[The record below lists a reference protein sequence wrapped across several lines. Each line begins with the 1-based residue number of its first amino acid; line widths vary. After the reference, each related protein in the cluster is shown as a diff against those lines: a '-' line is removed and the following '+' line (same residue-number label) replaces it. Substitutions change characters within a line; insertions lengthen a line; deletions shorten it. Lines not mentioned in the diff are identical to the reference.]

1 MDDIRKIQISDMLDK
16 NSLSDDDLLIVED
29 SQNTKKMTIINFVK
43 AIIKDNDVPT
53 EYRLYS
59 SLKLQNMID
68 EMKEELEEGIGKIE
82 GEVGE
87 IQDATATIK
96 QLEELKA
103 ELDEQIGLKANTVDV
118 TAALDEKRDKNVKIP
133 ASDLD
138 TSSDINK
145 IKLENLSEEVIAAM
159 TGTTAVPT
167 NRAPIG
173 GWVTEDI
180 ADGAIV
186 ANKLADNYRFVA
198 TITEGNINSITKD
211 GLYILGCEVLNLPKM
226 SEDETDFRILDVQR
240 IQDDYIIQTVY
251 YCDDVDERPTFRR
264 KTTVGSLYI
273 TDFIEIHEVTNVFKI
288 GRDMLKEDYNN
299 NGVIDSGSI
308 YLVRNV
314 GTYYATTNVTDLP
327 SVDNYLVDVEKY
339 DDRYIYTAHK
349 MDTSTCDVYVSL
361 LYFTAGLM
369 PVNTQWYLVSNSKK
383 SKFDG
388 ARVHLFGDGIMFGL
402 GSDDITNNSIPA
414 LLASQYGMKIT
425 NCSIG
430 DATMGNYDDE
440 NLKERSILKQIQ
452 TAVLTDADYA
462 IIFAGTND
470 WKVGKATL
478 GTNNTTL
485 NDTTFKGSINQAISD
500 IAAKNI
506 NTKIIFCTP
515 IFRAR
520 IEYGDNKNSDQYT
533 VNDRYLI
540 EYADAI
546 IEVAN
551 ENHIPVVDLHRMGTI
566 NKYNHSLYLKDGL
579 YPNDEGNKLLASKIV
594 AGMEASF

>member
-1 MDDIRKIQISDMLDK
+1 MDNIRKIQISDMLDK

-68 EMKEELEEGIGKIE
+68 QMKEELEEGIGKIE

-87 IQDATATIK
+87 MQDNTATIK

-118 TAALDEKRDKNVKIP
+118 TAALEGKRDKNTKIP

-159 TGTTAVPT
+159 TGTTSVPT

-186 ANKLADNYRFVA
+186 ANKLSDNYRFVA

-226 SEDETDFRILDVQR
+226 SDDETDFRILDVQR

-251 YCDDVDERPTFRR
+251 YCDDVDERPIFRR

-308 YLVRNV
+308 YLIRDV

-327 SVDNYLVDVEKY
+327 SVDNYMVDVEKY

-388 ARVHLFGDGIMFGL
+388 SRVHLFGDGIMFGL

-470 WKVGKATL
+470 WKIGKATL

-485 NDTTFKGSINQAISD
+485 NDTTFKGSINKVISD

-520 IEYGDNKNSDQYT
+520 IDYGDNKNSDQYT
-533 VNDRYLI
+533 VNDKYLI
-540 EYADAI
+540 EYVDAI
-546 IEVAN
+546 IDVAN
-551 ENHIPVVDLHRMGTI
+551 ENHIPVVDLHRIGTI

-594 AGMEASF
+594 AGMEANF

>member
-68 EMKEELEEGIGKIE
+68 QMKEELEEGIGKIE

-87 IQDATATIK
+87 MQDNTATIK

-118 TAALDEKRDKNVKIP
+118 TAALEGKRDKNTKIP

-159 TGTTAVPT
+159 TGTTSVPT

-226 SEDETDFRILDVQR
+226 FEDETDFRILDVQR

-251 YCDDVDERPTFRR
+251 YCDDVDERPIFRR

-327 SVDNYLVDVEKY
+327 SVDNYMVDVEKY

-388 ARVHLFGDGIMFGL
+388 SRVHLFGDGIMFGL

-470 WKVGKATL
+470 WKIGKATL

-485 NDTTFKGSINQAISD
+485 NDTTFKGSINKVISD

-520 IEYGDNKNSDQYT
+520 IDYGDNKNSDQYT
-533 VNDRYLI
+533 VNDKYLI
-540 EYADAI
+540 EYVDAI
-546 IEVAN
+546 IDVAN
-551 ENHIPVVDLHRMGTI
+551 ENHIPVVDLHRIGTI

-594 AGMEASF
+594 AGMEANF

>member
-43 AIIKDNDVPT
+43 NIIKDNDVPT

-59 SLKLQNMID
+59 SLKLQNIID

-82 GEVGE
+82 NEVGE
-87 IQDATATIK
+87 IQDNSATIK

-103 ELDEQIGLKANTVDV
+103 ELDKQIALKASTEEV
-118 TAALDEKRDKNVKIP
+118 TAALEEKRDKKTKIP

-138 TSSDINK
+138 TSSDNNK

-159 TGTTAVPT
+159 TGTTSVPT
-167 NRAPIG
+167 NKAPVG

-180 ADGAIV
+180 ADRAIV
-186 ANKLADNYRFVA
+186 ANKLAENYRFVG

-211 GLYILGCEVLNLPKM
+211 GLYIIGCDVLNLPKM
-226 SEDETDFRILDVQR
+226 TEDETDYRILDVKR
-240 IQDDYIIQTVY
+240 TQDDIIQTVY
-251 YCDDVDERPTFRR
+251 YRDDVEERPIYRR

-273 TDFIEIHEVTNVFKI
+273 TDFIEIHEVTNKFKI
-288 GRDMLKEDYNN
+288 GRNMLKEDYSN
-299 NGVIDSGSI
+299 NGVIESGSI
-308 YLVRNV
+308 YLTRNV
-314 GTYYATTNVTDLP
+314 GHYYATNAVTDLP
-327 SVDNYLVDVEKY
+327 SIDNYFVDVEKY
-339 DDRYIYTAHK
+339 DDSYIYTAYK
-349 MDTSTCDVYVSL
+349 TDTTSCDVYISL
-361 LYFTAGLM
+361 LYFTAGLV
-369 PVNTQWYLVSNSKK
+369 PVNTQWYLISNSKK

-388 ARVHLFGDGIMFGL
+388 SRVHLFGDGIMFGL

-414 LLASQYGMKIT
+414 LLASQYGMKVT

-440 NLKERSILKQIQ
+440 NLQERSIIKQVQ
-452 TAVLTDADYA
+452 TAVLTNADYA

-470 WKVGKATL
+470 WKVGKATI
-478 GTNNTTL
+478 GSNNTTI
-485 NDTTFKGSINQAISD
+485 NDTTFKGSINKVISD

-551 ENHIPVVDLHRMGTI
+551 ENHIPVIDLHRMGTI

-594 AGMEASF
+594 AAMEANF